1 MRLAYT
7 AWICL
12 AAYPTGTAF
21 TGQFGATARHTH
33 GVPNTDTVAKPSVPP
48 APNEA
53 DVAAA
58 LRMLT
63 PLRKLIKPKVFGIEN
78 VPTERALL
86 VGNHN
91 TLGMVDAPLLA
102 AELWE
107 RGRMV
112 RSLGDHAH
120 FKIPGWRDALT
131 QMGVVEGTR
140 EITSELMRRGELVMV
155 FPGGGRE
162 VNKRKNEQ
170 YKLVWKN
177 RLGFARLA
185 IQHGYPIV
193 PFASVGAEHGI
204 DIVLDN
210 QSVLMAPV
218 QFLAKNVLG
227 TPDGPPLVRGVGLTP
242 VPRPERQYYWFGE
255 PIETA
260 AFQGQEA
267 DDNVARRVR
276 ESVAAA
282 VEHGIELMLAEREAD
297 PNRSVVGRLLRSD
310 G

>member
-1 MRLAYT
+1 MPRRHR
-7 AWICL
+7 C
-12 AAYPTGTAF
+12 G
-21 TGQFGATARHTH
+21 HTH
-33 GVPNTDTVAKPSVPP
+33 DVPDADAATVP
-48 APNEA
+48 AAPTES

-58 LRMLT
+58 LRLIK
-63 PLRKLIKPKVFGIEN
+63 PLRRVIKPKVYGIDN
-78 VPTERALL
+78 VPTDHALL

-91 TLGMVDAPLLA
+91 LLGLVDAPLLA
-102 AELWE
+102 TELWE

-131 QMGVVEGTR
+131 RMGVVEGTR
-140 EITSELMRRGELVMV
+140 EIASELMRRGELVMV

-162 VNKRKNEQ
+162 VAKRKNER

-204 DIVLDN
+204 DILLDID
-210 QSVLMAPV
+210 SPLMAPV
-218 QFLAKNVLG
+218 QFLAEKLLG
-227 TPDGPPLVRGVGLTP
+227 TPDAPPLVRGVGLTP
-242 VPRPERQYYWFGE
+242 VPRPERQYYWFG
-255 PIETA
+255 PAIDTA
-260 AFQGQEA
+260 EFTGQEA
-267 DDNVARRVR
+267 NDRAARKVR
-276 ESVAAA
+276 ERAAA
-282 VEHGIELMLAEREAD
+282 AIEEGIELMLAEREAD
-297 PNRSVVGRLLRSD
+297 PNRSVVGRLLRTD

>member
-1 MRLAYT
+1 V
-7 AWICL
+7 
-12 AAYPTGTAF
+12 
-21 TGQFGATARHTH
+21 HTH
-33 GVPNTDTVAKPSVPP
+33 DVPNADTVSVPS
-48 APNEA
+48 APTKA
-53 DVAAA
+53 DVDAA
-58 LRMLT
+58 LRLMK
-63 PLRKLIKPKVFGIEN
+63 PLRKVIKPKVYGIDN
-78 VPTERALL
+78 VPKKRALL

-91 TLGMVDAPLLA
+91 TLGVVDAPLLA

-120 FKIPGWRDALT
+120 FKIPGWREALT

-140 EITSELMRRGELVMV
+140 DITSELMRRGELVMV

-210 QSVLMAPV
+210 ESVLMAPV
-218 QFLAKNVLG
+218 QFLAEKLLG
-227 TPDGPPLVRGVGLTP
+227 TRDGPPLVRGVGLTP
-242 VPRPERQYYWFGE
+242 LPRPERQYYWFGD
-255 PIETA
+255 PIHTKE
-260 AFQGQEA
+260 FKGQEA
-267 DDNVARRVR
+267 DDNAARKVR
-276 ESVAAA
+276 ERTAAA
-282 VEHGIELMLAEREAD
+282 IEEGIELMLAEREAD
-297 PNRSVVGRLLRSD
+297 PNRSVIRRLLRSD
-310 G
+310 S

>member
-1 MRLAYT
+1 M
-7 AWICL
+7 
-12 AAYPTGTAF
+12 
-21 TGQFGATARHTH
+21 
-33 GVPNTDTVAKPSVPP
+33 PNADTVSVPA
-48 APNEA
+48 APTKE

-58 LRMLT
+58 LRVMK
-63 PLRKLIKPKVFGIEN
+63 PLRRVIKPKVYGIDN

-120 FKIPGWRDALT
+120 FKIPGWREALT
-131 QMGVVEGTR
+131 RMGVVEGTR
-140 EITSELMRRGELVMV
+140 EIASELMRRGELVMV

-210 QSVLMAPV
+210 ESLLMAPV
-218 QFLAKNVLG
+218 QFLAEKVLG

-242 VPRPERQYYWFGE
+242 LPRPERQYYWFGE
-255 PIETA
+255 PIDTKE
-260 AFQGQEA
+260 FRGQEA
-267 DDNVARRVR
+267 DDNAARKVR
-276 ESVAAA
+276 ERTAAA
-282 VEHGIELMLAEREAD
+282 IEHGIELMLAAREAD
-297 PNRSVVGRLLRSD
+297 PNRSVVRRLLRTD
-310 G
+310 A

>member
-1 MRLAYT
+1 M
-7 AWICL
+7 
-12 AAYPTGTAF
+12 
-21 TGQFGATARHTH
+21 HTH
-33 GVPNTDTVAKPSVPP
+33 DVPNVDADSAPSTLKK
-48 APNEA
+48 A
-53 DVAAA
+53 DVTAA
-58 LRMLT
+58 LNLMK
-63 PLRKLIKPKVFGIEN
+63 PLRMLIKPKVYGIEN

-107 RGRMV
+107 QGRMV

-120 FKIPGWRDALT
+120 FKVPGWGDALT
-131 QMGVVEGTR
+131 RMGVVDGTK
-140 EITSELMRRGELVMV
+140 ENASALMERGELVMV
-155 FPGGGRE
+155 FPGGARE

-185 IQHGYPIV
+185 IAHGYPIV

-210 QSVLMAPV
+210 ESPLLAPM
-218 QFLAKNVLG
+218 QFLTKKLLG
-227 TPDGPPLVRGVGLTP
+227 SSDGPPLVRGVGLTP

-255 PIETA
+255 PIDTSR
-260 AFQGQEA
+260 FKGKEA
-267 DDNVARRVR
+267 DDGVARKVR
-276 ESVAAA
+276 ERTAIAI
-282 VEHGIELMLAEREAD
+282 EYGIELMLAEREAD

-310 G
+310 K

>member
-1 MRLAYT
+1 M
-7 AWICL
+7 
-12 AAYPTGTAF
+12 
-21 TGQFGATARHTH
+21 
-33 GVPNTDTVAKPSVPP
+33 PNADTVSIPSTPTK
-48 APNEA
+48 A
-53 DVAAA
+53 DISAA
-58 LRMLT
+58 LNLMK
-63 PLRKLIKPKVFGIEN
+63 PLRKLIKPKVFGIDN

-91 TLGMVDAPLLA
+91 TLGVVDSPLLA

-120 FKIPGWRDALT
+120 FKVPGWRDALT
-131 QMGVVEGTR
+131 RMGVVEGTR
-140 EITSELMRRGELVMV
+140 EITSALMERGELIMV

-204 DIVLDN
+204 DIILDN
-210 QSVLMAPV
+210 ESPLLAPM
-218 QFLAKNVLG
+218 QFLTEKLLG
-227 TPDGPPLVRGVGLTP
+227 SPDGPPLVRGVGLTP

-255 PIETA
+255 PIETTE
-260 AFQGQEA
+260 FSGQQA
-267 DDNVARRVR
+267 DDNAARKVR
-276 ESVAAA
+276 ERTAAA
-282 VEHGIELMLAEREAD
+282 VEQGIELMLAEREAD

-310 G
+310 K

>member
-1 MRLAYT
+1 MFPRWPQQAHNHEVSR
-7 AWICL
+7 A
-12 AAYPTGTAF
+12 
-21 TGQFGATARHTH
+21 
-33 GVPNTDTVAKPSVPP
+33 DTVSVPR
-48 APNEA
+48 APTQAE
-53 DVAAA
+53 VAAV
-58 LRMLT
+58 LRIMT
-63 PLRKLIKPKVFGIEN
+63 PLRKVIKPKVYGIEN

-91 TLGMVDAPLLA
+91 TLGLVDAPLLA

-107 RGRMV
+107 RGRIV

-131 QMGVVEGTR
+131 RTGVVEGTR

-155 FPGGGRE
+155 FPGGARE
-162 VNKRKNEQ
+162 VNKRKNER

-210 QSVLMAPV
+210 ESP
-218 QFLAKNVLG
+218 LAG
-227 TPDGPPLVRGVGLTP
+227 TGP
-242 VPRPERQYYWFGE
+242 VPR
-255 PIETA
+255 
-260 AFQGQEA
+260 
-267 DDNVARRVR
+267 
-276 ESVAAA
+276 
-282 VEHGIELMLAEREAD
+282 REAARHQRRSGAGPWCRTD
-297 PNRSVVGRLLRSD
+297 TGTAPRTAVLLVRRANRHHRVYGAASRR
-310 G
+310 

>member
-1 MRLAYT
+1 MPNSET
-7 AWICL
+7 V
-12 AAYPTGTAF
+12 
-21 TGQFGATARHTH
+21 TH
-33 GVPNTDTVAKPSVPP
+33 PSVPP
-48 APNEA
+48 APTEA

-58 LRMLT
+58 LRLMK
-63 PLRKLIKPKVFGIEN
+63 PLRRVIKPKVYGIDN

-91 TLGMVDAPLLA
+91 TLSVDAPLLV

-120 FKIPGWRDALT
+120 FKVPGWRDVLT
-131 QMGVVEGTR
+131 QVGVVEGTR

-210 QSVLMAPV
+210 ESILMAPV

-227 TPDGPPLVRGVGLTP
+227 TPDGPPLVRGVGLSP

-260 AFQGQEA
+260 QFQGQEA
-267 DDNVARRVR
+267 DDNVARKVR

-282 VEHGIELMLAEREAD
+282 VERGIELMLAEREAD

>member
-1 MRLAYT
+1 M
-7 AWICL
+7 
-12 AAYPTGTAF
+12 
-21 TGQFGATARHTH
+21 
-33 GVPNTDTVAKPSVPP
+33 K
-48 APNEA
+48 
-53 DVAAA
+53 
-58 LRMLT
+58 
-63 PLRKLIKPKVFGIEN
+63 PLRILIKPKVYGIEN

-91 TLGMVDAPLLA
+91 TLGLVDAPLLA

-107 RGRMV
+107 RGRLV

-120 FKIPGWRDALT
+120 FKVPGWRDMLT
-131 QMGVVEGTR
+131 RMGVVEGTR
-140 EITSELMRRGELVMV
+140 EIASELMRRGELVMV
-155 FPGGGRE
+155 FPGGARE

-204 DIVLDN
+204 DIVLDTD
-210 QSVLMAPV
+210 SPLLAPS
-218 QFLAKNVLG
+218 QFLAAKLLG

-255 PIETA
+255 PIDTTEFA
-260 AFQGQEA
+260 GHEA
-267 DDNVARRVR
+267 DDNAARKVR
-276 ESVAAA
+276 ERAAA
-282 VEHGIELMLAEREAD
+282 AIEEGIELMLAEREAD
-297 PNRSVVGRLLRSD
+297 PNRSLVAGSSVQTLESPSSQTDFD
-310 G
+310 GFQRTNPSAGPSKCRPIGSAA